1 VKKRTGFLEPSLFMN
16 DKKSKEIDHIK
27 KVLLPFFKETN
38 TQKVYLFGSLA
49 RGTQT
54 SKNDIDLMII
64 CETNKRFFDRFEDY
78 EKIPNVLNDRSV
90 NMLIYTNADL
100 SKISHRTFIKGIL
113 KEGIVL
119 YEC

>member
-1 VKKRTGFLEPSLFMN
+1 MN
-16 DKKSKEIDHIK
+16 DKQSREIDHIK
-27 KVLLPFFKETN
+27 KILLPIFKETN

-54 SKNDIDLMII
+54 SKSDIDLMII

-78 EKIPNVLNDRSV
+78 EKIHEIFNDSPV
-90 NMLIYTNADL
+90 EMLIYTNDEL

-113 KEGIVL
+113 EKGVVL
-119 YEC
+119 YER